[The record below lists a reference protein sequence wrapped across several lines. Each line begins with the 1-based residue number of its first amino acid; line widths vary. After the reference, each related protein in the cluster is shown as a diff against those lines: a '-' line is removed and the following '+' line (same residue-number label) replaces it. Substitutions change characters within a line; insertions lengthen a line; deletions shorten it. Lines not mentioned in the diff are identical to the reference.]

1 MKTHMKTQK
10 SPLQAARDEF
20 EKAADLV
27 TVWLILK
34 NGEIAGRI
42 TARSG
47 RNNIL
52 HLAFSLYAKEF
63 GQNGI
68 FGYRRMTG
76 MGYPKIDEGVA
87 DILCQNAARLRKEY
101 HVSLHSWSLPDC
113 WRRDFE
119 NRGYSVLRAL

>member
-1 MKTHMKTQK
+1 MKTQK

-20 EKAADLV
+20 EKAANLL

-34 NGEIAGRI
+34 NGEIVGRI

-101 HVSLHSWSLPDC
+101 DISLHSWNLPVC
-113 WRRDFE
+113 WLRDFE
-119 NRGYSVLRAL
+119 ARGYSVLKAL

>member
-1 MKTHMKTQK
+1 MKTQK

-20 EKAADLV
+20 EKAANLL

-34 NGEIAGRI
+34 NGEIVGRI

-101 HVSLHSWSLPDC
+101 DISLHSWNLPVC
-113 WRRDFE
+113 WLRDFE
-119 NRGYSVLRAL
+119 ARGYSVLRAL

>member
-1 MKTHMKTQK
+1 MKTQK

-20 EKAADLV
+20 DKAADLL

-47 RNNIL
+47 KNNIL
-52 HLAFSLYAKEF
+52 HLAFFLYAKEF

-68 FGYRRMTG
+68 VGYRRMTG

-87 DILCQNAARLRKEY
+87 DILREHQTRLSREY
-101 HVSLHSWSLPDC
+101 NIMLHSWGLSGC
-113 WRRDFE
+113 WQRDFE
-119 NRGYSVLRAL
+119 VRGYSILRAL